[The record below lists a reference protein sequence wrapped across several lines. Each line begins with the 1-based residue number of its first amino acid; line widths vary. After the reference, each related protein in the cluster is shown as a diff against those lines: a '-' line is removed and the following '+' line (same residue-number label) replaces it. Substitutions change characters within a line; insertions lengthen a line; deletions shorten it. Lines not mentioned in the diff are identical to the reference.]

1 LFNGNIAQT
10 FWKTG
15 SNNKLRGYDYSY
27 DSLNRLLRAEF
38 YNSEVQPYTGA
49 YNEII
54 NYDLNGNITSLNRT
68 TGDNSGAAVA
78 MDELTYTYKDGNGN
92 SNVLLNVS
100 DAVSPQSTDGF
111 IDGNTDPTL
120 NDYEYDQNG
129 NMILDRNKG
138 ITEIKYNNLNLPTR
152 ITWANNKYTSYQYNA
167 AGQKVRKTV
176 DNNDSLKIVDYLDV
190 FQYAGN
196 ILQFLPTAEG
206 YVKATTIDRINSDYH
221 FNYIY
226 NYTDHLG
233 NVRLSY
239 TLDPR
244 AGTLKI
250 VDENH
255 YYPFGL
261 RHEIH
266 YPSSRNRDFRAAEG
280 LGGGQVG
287 DPVELVN
294 VTETEYM
301 YRYNGK
307 EWQDELGLNMY
318 AMDMRQYDPAIA
330 RWVVQ
335 DPVIH
340 HSMSPYNSF
349 DNNPVFWA
357 DPSGAD
363 SENNLWEIYDKDTKE
378 PNFTDHNVIG
388 FSTTYVNE

>member
-1 LFNGNIAQT
+1 
-10 FWKTG
+10 
-15 SNNKLRGYDYSY
+15 
-27 DSLNRLLRAEF
+27 
-38 YNSEVQPYTGA
+38 TGA

-111 IDGNTDPTL
+111 IDGNTDPAL
-120 NDYEYDQNG
+120 NDYEYDLNG
-129 NMILDRNKG
+129 NMIKDRNKG
-138 ITEIKYNNLNLPTR
+138 ITEIKYNHLNLPTR
-152 ITWANNKYTSYQYNA
+152 ITWANNKYISYQYNA
-167 AGQKVRKTV
+167 LGQKVRKTV
-176 DNNDSLKIVDYLDV
+176 DNNDSLKIVDYLDG

-196 ILQFLPTAEG
+196 VLQFFPTSEG
-206 YVKATTIDRINSDYH
+206 YVKATRLDKSQTEFS

-226 NYTDHLG
+226 NHTDHLG

-239 TLDPR
+239 TKDPQ

-266 YPSSRNRDFRAAEG
+266 YPSSSIRDFRAAEG

-287 DPVELVN
+287 EPVELVN

-301 YRYNGK
+301 YKYNGF
-307 EWQDELGLNMY
+307 EYQDELGLGWYDYQARN
-318 AMDMRQYDPAIA
+318 YDPALG
-330 RWVVQ
+330 RWMNV
-335 DPVIH
+335 DPLAEQMRRH
-340 HSMSPYNSF
+340 SPYNYAF
-349 DNNPVFWA
+349 DNPVFFI
-357 DPSGAD
+357 DPDGMAAVD
-363 SENNLWEIYDKDTKE
+363 WKQDKLGNYVYDETLTEDNASEKLGDDERYL
-378 PNFTDHNVIG
+378 G
-388 FSTTYVNE
+388 